1 MNDKINRIEEQI
13 KSVDRKY
20 PIKPDALAK
29 IATLFK
35 TRDCNTQFRD
45 KKNVAL
51 FTGQL
56 GSGGAERQLSRIA
69 VHLREKHDI
78 DNTSW
83 NPTVIVRHAKPELKS
98 DFFLPQLIE
107 AKVPVIQL
115 NDEPLVNVSDITDC
129 EIITGLLQR
138 TNHQL
143 RQSILTLTSKLI
155 SEKINTLYV
164 WQDGAVLIGVVA
176 ALLAG
181 TPNIICSFRGMP
193 PSMRPELMR
202 AEIPF
207 LYKVIPQIPGISFSA
222 NSRVAANS
230 YCDWLKL
237 SHERF
242 VIIPNSVI
250 DFVGQ
255 VNLQNQDKDI
265 AQWSDIYNSSIHCS
279 QTVVGIFRFDD
290 NKRPV
295 QWIEIAAEYI
305 KSHDHTRFIIVGRGK
320 LFEIC
325 ELKIKELGMEE
336 RIFLTGAS
344 KNVPFW
350 LEKADL
356 LMHLA
361 RLEGLPNAVIEAQI
375 SSTPVIATPAGGT
388 IEIVEHGQTGFV
400 VDNAET
406 LNKVEVL
413 EDLKKILE
421 NKVLMKKMSKKA
433 REVSLKRHNPSAI
446 LELTEQLFDKG
457 IMTV

>member
-1 MNDKINRIEEQI
+1 
-13 KSVDRKY
+13 
-20 PIKPDALAK
+20 
-29 IATLFK
+29 
-35 TRDCNTQFRD
+35 
-45 KKNVAL
+45 
-51 FTGQL
+51 
-56 GSGGAERQLSRIA
+56 
-69 VHLREKHDI
+69 
-78 DNTSW
+78 
-83 NPTVIVRHAKPELKS
+83 
-98 DFFLPQLIE
+98 
-107 AKVPVIQL
+107 
-115 NDEPLVNVSDITDC
+115 
-129 EIITGLLQR
+129 
-138 TNHQL
+138 
-143 RQSILTLTSKLI
+143 
-155 SEKINTLYV
+155 
-164 WQDGAVLIGVVA
+164 
-176 ALLAG
+176 
-181 TPNIICSFRGMP
+181 
-193 PSMRPELMR
+193 
-202 AEIPF
+202 
-207 LYKVIPQIPGISFSA
+207 
-222 NSRVAANS
+222 
-230 YCDWLKL
+230 
-237 SHERF
+237 
-242 VIIPNSVI
+242 
-250 DFVGQ
+250 
-255 VNLQNQDKDI
+255 
-265 AQWSDIYNSSIHCS
+265 
-279 QTVVGIFRFDD
+279 
-290 NKRPV
+290 
-295 QWIEIAAEYI
+295 
-305 KSHDHTRFIIVGRGK
+305 